1 MIRSVS
7 SGVSHESYQA
17 IEREFRAMTS
27 ELNLRSVGWRGFDK
41 VDWVQDITS
50 RYPRAEEIAHECSSH
65 RPGYLDDVKE
75 LFAEALPEH
84 KKDLH
89 RYYIGKLA
97 LEELSCQMNGAA
109 AGACDK
115 RAAYL
120 DICHL
125 TRRLQHQ

>member
-1 MIRSVS
+1 MIRSVA
-7 SGVSHESYQA
+7 SGVSTDSYQA
-17 IEREFRAMTS
+17 LEREFRQMTS
-27 ELNLRSVGWRGFDK
+27 DLSLRQVGWRGFEK
-41 VDWVQDITS
+41 VDWVQDIMS
-50 RYPRAEEIAHECSSH
+50 RYPRAGEIASECSSH
-65 RPGYLDDVKE
+65 RPGYLEDVKE

-89 RYYIGKLA
+89 RYFIGKLA

-125 TRRLQHQ
+125 TRRLQHA

>member
-7 SGVSHESYQA
+7 TGASADTHQA
-17 IEREFRAMTS
+17 LEREFRAMTS
-27 ELNLRSVGWRGFDK
+27 ELNLRQVGWRGFEK
-41 VDWVQDITS
+41 VAWVEDITS
-50 RYPRAEEIAHECSSH
+50 RYPRAPEIASECSSH
-65 RPGYLDDVKE
+65 RPGYLEDVKE

-89 RYYIGKLA
+89 RYFIGKLA
-97 LEELSCQMNGAA
+97 LEELSCQMNGSG

-125 TRRLQHQ
+125 TRRLQHA

>member
-7 SGVSHESYQA
+7 TGSSTDSYQA
-17 IEREFRAMTS
+17 VQAEMQAMTR
-27 ELNLRSVGWRGFDK
+27 EHNLRQVGWRGFDQ

-50 RYPRAEEIAHECSSH
+50 RYPRAVEIGHECSSH

-75 LFAEALPEH
+75 LFSEALPEH

-89 RYYIGKLA
+89 RYFIGKLA
-97 LEELSCQMNGAA
+97 LEELSCQMSGAA

-120 DICHL
+120 DICRL
-125 TRRLQHQ
+125 TRTLQHT